1 MSSFEDRVAA
11 EHESAREAT
20 EAGERAR
27 ARLDDQASAARSD
40 ALEFKPTVEAAV
52 AAVARLPLPAP
63 YGATDFDRRMARD
76 KYVLKSEGVFHQSV
90 SVVEEFKKPLI
101 GKKGTVRPV
110 AWSFSISSA
119 GFARAWLTALAYPDG
134 TSTFSVRTPAF
145 VGGQP
150 PSRTLDQ
157 FCELGIIR
165 WEAGSYKDSSWS
177 AGSLPV
183 RVALDEFVTL
193 AAKLVAQR
201 QAGS

>member
-1 MSSFEDRVAA
+1 MGTFEDRVAA
-11 EHESAREAT
+11 EHASAREAS
-20 EAGERAR
+20 EAAASAR

-40 ALEFKPTVEAAV
+40 AQEFKPTVEAAV
-52 AAVARLPLPAP
+52 AAVARLSLPAP
-63 YGATDFDRRMARD
+63 YMATDFDRRMTRD
-76 KYVLKSEGVFHQSV
+76 AYMLKVEGVFHQSV
-90 SVVEEFKKPLI
+90 SVLEEFKKPLI

-119 GFARAWLTALAYPDG
+119 RFARAWVTVAVYPNG
-134 TSTFSVRTPAF
+134 TSTFSARTPPLT
-145 VGGQP
+145 GGQP
-150 PSRTLDQ
+150 PPCTLDQ
-157 FCELGIIR
+157 FCELGLIR

-183 RVALDEFVTL
+183 RVALDEFVAV